1 MKRLKQDCRIYF
13 TSWATYSPKLK
24 KFNFTFNLCDI
35 LKWYFK
41 SISFFVHDKKN
52 SNGKRTQSILYERV
66 KASAT
71 LAVYR
76 TATIVWQAETITKL
90 FYLHPVLVEV
100 CLSQVSFINLFQY
113 LVLLCMCR
121 LWFVIKDI
129 T

>member
-1 MKRLKQDCRIYF
+1 MLKGLKAFYMKELKDQPHLLI
-13 TSWATYSPKLK
+13 
-24 KFNFTFNLCDI
+24 
-35 LKWYFK
+35 
-41 SISFFVHDKKN
+41 
-52 SNGKRTQSILYERV
+52 
-66 KASAT
+66 
-71 LAVYR
+71 YR

>member
-1 MKRLKQDCRIYF
+1 MVKGLKAFYMKELKDQPHLLI
-13 TSWATYSPKLK
+13 
-24 KFNFTFNLCDI
+24 
-35 LKWYFK
+35 
-41 SISFFVHDKKN
+41 
-52 SNGKRTQSILYERV
+52 
-66 KASAT
+66 
-71 LAVYR
+71 YR

-100 CLSQVSFINLFQY
+100 CLSQGSFISLFQY